1 LRAHDL
7 SWVTN
12 WVTTGRHTLR
22 SHGSRSLRCTA
33 TEYSNLTGLS
43 DTQQDTVRS
52 DSHSRLGEC
61 LILGNVPII
70 HTEEVTG

>member
-1 LRAHDL
+1 MGDQLGDDREAHPEI
-7 SWVTN
+7 T
-12 WVTTGRHTLR
+12 R
-22 SHGSRSLRCTA
+22 SEVPPL
-33 TEYSNLTGLS
+33 YSNLTGLS